1 MNRLNDDQWC
11 FACGPQN
18 PHGLRLTGFRQEG
31 EEYVVEFVPERHHQ
45 GWQGIT
51 HGGIVATLLDE
62 VMTRLL
68 WVEGQDAV
76 TAELTVRYHRPLPT
90 GEQVQARSRRQESRG
105 RLVRTEA
112 EIRDQ
117 AGALIASA
125 EAKFMLVKD

>member
-1 MNRLNDDQWC
+1 MNRLKDDQWC

-18 PHGLRLTGFRQEG
+18 PHGLRLSGFRQEG

-90 GEQVQARSRRQESRG
+90 GEPVQARSRRQESRG
-105 RLVRTEA
+105 RLVRTAA
-112 EIRDQ
+112 EVRDQ